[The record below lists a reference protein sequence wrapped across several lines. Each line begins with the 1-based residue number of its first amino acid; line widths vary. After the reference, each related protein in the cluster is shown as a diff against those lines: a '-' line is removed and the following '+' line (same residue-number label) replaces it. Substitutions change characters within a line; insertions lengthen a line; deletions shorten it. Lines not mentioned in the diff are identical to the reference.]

1 MIGVRWHA
9 PAQEIN
15 APPSSARQTTPADP
29 RPTRARVSTR
39 QEMASAVSAGNPNSA
54 PKRTKLPSSAP
65 NAPGS
70 MNAAARTPEPRLSRI
85 NASIM
90 PRGFPKACITN
101 DTSPASAAHPIRR
114 KTLACSMI
122 GPVRYAATIASSIA
136 DAPPA
141 NAGTHGA
148 NSAHHEFAAPERHRL

>member
-1 MIGVRWHA
+1 MR
-9 PAQEIN
+9 
-15 APPSSARQTTPADP
+15 
-29 RPTRARVSTR
+29 RARVWSKR
-39 QEMASAVSAGNPNSA
+39 AIAWLLLLLVSGV
-54 PKRTKLPSSAP
+54 
-65 NAPGS
+65 
-70 MNAAARTPEPRLSRI
+70 
-85 NASIM
+85 M